1 MACIAELRD
10 RHLAGGASQHTAPPV
25 RRAPRWGP
33 SRSVGRLAEAAEEA
47 AHRRRLGDERD
58 EAHASAAAWTCE
70 DVDRKAAFEELGPG
84 SVPRPG
90 TLRWFLRLG
99 RP

>member
-10 RHLAGGASQHTAPPV
+10 RRLAGGASQHTAPPV

-33 SRSVGRLAEAAEEA
+33 SRSVGRLAETAEEA

-70 DVDRKAAFEELGPG
+70 DVDICSKTGLLFAALIV
-84 SVPRPG
+84 SS
-90 TLRWFLRLG
+90 
-99 RP
+99 